1 MVSTNKK
8 DMKLPKEIDN
18 RLSIA
23 EQELLYELAR
33 NVSCQQVVV
42 EMTNRT
48 SESTEALVRGAR
60 SSGARVFNL
69 TLYSKNQYIKKAA
82 HGDSDTRLRDG
93 TCETERKNEMTIPI
107 GSAYDLTRGWKES
120 VGLLVVVGHQHYD
133 EIRKAFL
140 CWQGHLSP
148 EVAVVI
154 HNCHEFGPARAI
166 KELASDGGN
175 FLLGQSVENL
185 VVLIR
190 DRCQHYWVIS
200 SDDVGS
206 CRHCGRKRNFK
217 RLGREENSL
226 EFRKITMYRITR

>member
-69 TLYSKNQYIKKAA
+69 T
-82 HGDSDTRLRDG
+82 H
-93 TCETERKNEMTIPI
+93 
-107 GSAYDLTRGWKES
+107 
-120 VGLLVVVGHQHYD
+120 
-133 EIRKAFL
+133 
-140 CWQGHLSP
+140 
-148 EVAVVI
+148 
-154 HNCHEFGPARAI
+154 
-166 KELASDGGN
+166 
-175 FLLGQSVENL
+175 
-185 VVLIR
+185 
-190 DRCQHYWVIS
+190 
-200 SDDVGS
+200 
-206 CRHCGRKRNFK
+206 
-217 RLGREENSL
+217 
-226 EFRKITMYRITR
+226 